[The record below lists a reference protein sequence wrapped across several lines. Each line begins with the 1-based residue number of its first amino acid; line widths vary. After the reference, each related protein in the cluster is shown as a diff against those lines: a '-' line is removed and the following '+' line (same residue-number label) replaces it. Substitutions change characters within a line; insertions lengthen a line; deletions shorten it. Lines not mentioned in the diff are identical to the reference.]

1 MNFGDEIARGL
12 ARGMGYR
19 AARALPLWLVLLI
32 VFGFLLWRL

>member
-19 AARALPLWLVLLI
+19 AARALPLWLVILI
-32 VFGFLLWRL
+32 ALGFLLWRL